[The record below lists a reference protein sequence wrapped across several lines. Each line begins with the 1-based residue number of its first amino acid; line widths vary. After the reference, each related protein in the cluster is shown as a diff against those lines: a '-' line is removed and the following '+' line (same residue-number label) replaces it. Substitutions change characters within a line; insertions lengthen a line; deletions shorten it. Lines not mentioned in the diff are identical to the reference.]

1 MSGPLALIVSP
12 EVMRVWWQQGSVFV
26 NAEEVAAATET
37 VHGIRALAEVLAGV
51 AADLATTGSQSQ
63 IATGIANAAT
73 GTALALRTLSVDV
86 TERETARIVSTIVL
100 ILHNLHQPCLPSH
113 LRMQRVGMES
123 R

>member
-1 MSGPLALIVSP
+1 MTLSRKWTTATKTMSGRLALIVSP
-12 EVMRVWWQQGSVFV
+12 EVMRVWRQKGSVFV

-37 VHGIRALAEVLAGV
+37 VHGIRAQAEVAAGV
-51 AADLATTGSQSQ
+51 AADLATTGSPSQ

-100 ILHNLHQPCLPSH
+100 IPPGNLS
-113 LRMQRVGMES
+113 
-123 R
+123 